1 MLAVYEAMMY
11 LGARVVLLGVLAP
24 CLVALLLVT
33 AAGAAFDFFHFLG
46 RRGSLF

>member
-11 LGARVVLLGVLAP
+11 LGARVVFLGVLAP

-33 AAGAAFDFFHFLG
+33 AAGAAFDFFQFFG
-46 RRGSLF
+46 RRGHLL